1 MKNRSAFHL
10 LLLAN
15 AISGFAQGI
24 SMLSI
29 PWYFGSVLN
38 QSSVFNISAGFITI
52 ATIAWSLYAGTII
65 DKYPRKNVFLV
76 INTCGSLLLCS
87 VAAVGFMNG
96 HLSPSLVL
104 LVFAGTMFIYS
115 IYYPS
120 LYAFGQEITER
131 ENYGKM
137 NSRLEIQAQATSML
151 AGAAGAIL
159 LSGTKNQAIN
169 LLGINVP
176 LGFDIRHWELWEI
189 FLLDGSTYLL
199 SIILIALIRYVPA
212 ETKIVES
219 GTVIERIKGGFR
231 FLKQNPSLFWF
242 GNASYAI
249 FVILLVEVHL
259 LLSPYVSK
267 HLHADPFVYTS
278 AEIWYAIGALFAGLA
293 IRSLFK
299 SMHTVRAIII
309 LMSITVIGLF
319 ITAFTQSIA
328 WFFAFSAI
336 IGITNAGTRILRITY
351 LYKHIPNHIIGR
363 ASSVFNV
370 INIALRAMLSFLFA
384 APLFTSGD
392 HVTYAYFAGG
402 IFVLLWLLPMLF
414 KYRQLTEK

>member
-1 MKNRSAFHL
+1 MKNLQAFRL
-10 LLLAN
+10 LLAAN

-38 QSSVFNISAGFITI
+38 ESSVFNMSAGFITI

-65 DKYPRKNVFLV
+65 DRYPRKKVFLV
-76 INTCGSLLLCS
+76 INICGGIILCS
-87 VAAVGFMNG
+87 VAAVGFTLG
-96 HLSPSLVL
+96 HLPSSLVL
-104 LVFAGTMFIYS
+104 LVFASTMFIYS

-159 LSGTKNQAIN
+159 LAGTKNHAIN
-169 LLGINVP
+169 LLGLNIP
-176 LGFDIRHWELWEI
+176 LGFDIARWELWQI
-189 FLLDGSTYLL
+189 FLFDGFTYLV
-199 SIILIALIRYVPA
+199 SILLIALIKYVPA
-212 ETKIVES
+212 EEKHIET
-219 GTVIERIKGGFR
+219 GTVLERVKSGFR
-231 FLKQNPSLFWF
+231 FLKGNPTLFWF

-249 FVILLVEVHL
+249 FVVLLVEVHL
-259 LLSPYVSK
+259 LLSPYVSR
-267 HLHADPFVYTS
+267 HLQADPFVYTS

-309 LMSITVIGLF
+309 LMAFTIVGLF
-319 ITAFTQSIA
+319 ITAFTKSIA
-328 WFFAFSAI
+328 WFFAFSVL
-336 IGITNAGTRILRITY
+336 IGVTNAGTRILRITY
-351 LYKHIPNHIIGR
+351 LYKHIPNNIIGR

-370 INIALRAMLSFLFA
+370 INIALRAALSFLFA
-384 APLFTSGD
+384 APFFTDSD
-392 HVTYAYFAGG
+392 HVTWAYFAGG
-402 IFVLLWLLPMLF
+402 AFILLWLFPMLF
-414 KYRQLTEK
+414 KYRQMTEK